1 MYRINCDALR
11 LGLMPETVNEQSAG
25 QTTRRYDASRRRAAA
40 AQTRTNI
47 LDTARGLFL
56 SQGYAATTVAEI
68 ARGAGVVPDT
78 VYTVVGRKPAM
89 FRELIELAL
98 SGTDQPIPGAQRDY
112 VARMRAED
120 DARRKLAIYADAVT
134 AIQGRLAPLFLVLR
148 DAAALDGDLRS
159 LWDEIT
165 ARRAENM
172 RRLAA
177 DLVST
182 GATRTDLTVEEI
194 ADIVWTMN
202 SSEYYSMLVTS
213 RGWTSDRF
221 SNWLHDAW
229 CRLLLDPTHA
239 V

>member
-1 MYRINCDALR
+1 MPDA
-11 LGLMPETVNEQSAG
+11 VNGRSDGAATSRSPG
-25 QTTRRYDASRRRAAA
+25 QHTRRYDTSRRRAAA
-40 AQTRTNI
+40 AQTRSRI

-56 SQGYAATTVAEI
+56 SQGYAATTVAAI
-68 ARGAGVVPDT
+68 ARGAAVSPDT
-78 VYTVVGRKPAM
+78 VYTVVGRKPAV

-98 SGTDQPIPGAQRDY
+98 SGTDQPVPGAQRDY
-112 VARMRAED
+112 VARMLAED
-120 DARRKLAIYADAVT
+120 DARRKLAIYAHAVT

-148 DAAALDGDLRS
+148 DAAALDTDLRD
-159 LWDEIT
+159 LWEEIT
-165 ARRAENM
+165 ERRAENM

-177 DLVST
+177 DLAST

-202 SSEYYSMLVTS
+202 SSEYYSMLVTD
-213 RGWTSDRF
+213 RGWTPDRF

-229 CRLLLDPTHA
+229 CRLLLSDPTHP